1 MYVIRDIFSAKPGKA
16 KELVAMFKKSIPSL
30 KKEGINSR
38 VMTDTVAT
46 YWTVVFE
53 SETDDLGKYFAMAQK
68 RNPEMEAAMKGY
80 MDLVN
85 GGRREIYKVE

>member
-1 MYVIRDIFSAKPGKA
+1 MYIIRDIFSTKPGKA

-30 KKEGINSR
+30 QKEGIKSR
-38 VMTDTVAT
+38 VPTDTVAT

-53 SETDDLGKYFAMAQK
+53 SEVDDLDKYFSMAQK

-80 MDLVN
+80 MELVN
-85 GGRREIYKVE
+85 GGRREIFKIE